1 MEIRVEKETV
11 QFQRIQLRTRNN
23 KILELLALPCTATTF
38 LNHSGWPT
46 WAAQYL
52 KMSLQGARAASQPLS
67 PCSCRY
73 CPWCC
78 APFYNNCKNETEKWP
93 KKGKRQKRNCK
104 RPLTTIFQANI
115 RPPPRSLLFLYS
127 RQGDSKIKWKRA
139 WQGHLLCTR
148 RLNTIL
154 YFFNI

>member
-1 MEIRVEKETV
+1 M
-11 QFQRIQLRTRNN
+11 QFQSIQLRTRNN
-23 KILELLALPCTATTF
+23 KILELLALLCTSTTF

-52 KMSLQGARAASQPLS
+52 KMSLQGARAASPPFS
-67 PCSCRY
+67 PCSCRR

-93 KKGKRQKRNCK
+93 KKGERQKRNCK

-115 RPPPRSLLFLYS
+115 RPPPRSLLFFVFPPRGLLN
-127 RQGDSKIKWKRA
+127 KIKEGVARSFIMYTKDEQDFVYLEYLSPYWN
-139 WQGHLLCTR
+139 Q
-148 RLNTIL
+148 
-154 YFFNI
+154 